1 MVGVYNMRL
10 KVHIEEAHQV
20 VGCVVDD
27 IPGLCL
33 APTQKLAIA
42 DTEIDRDLVDDVIIF
57 GFLNSV
63 PHYSNLGEN
72 TSRFFLMIH
81 FWAQRKAWWWYSK
94 PVGWQGSLNG
104 QICFNIMFLKS
115 QSYKLVLSV
124 FCIVGPPIHKWR
136 SLNFH
141 WNVWL
146 Y

>member
-63 PHYSNLGEN
+63 PHTNPGEN
-72 TSRFFLMIH
+72 ISRFFLTIH
-81 FWAQRKAWWWYSK
+81 FWTQRKKERPDGEDDWA
-94 PVGWQGSLNG
+94 V
-104 QICFNIMFLKS
+104 
-115 QSYKLVLSV
+115 
-124 FCIVGPPIHKWR
+124 
-136 SLNFH
+136 
-141 WNVWL
+141 
-146 Y
+146 

>member
-1 MVGVYNMRL
+1 MRL

-42 DTEIDRDLVDDVIIF
+42 DTKIDRDLVDDVIIF

-63 PHYSNLGEN
+63 PHYSNLCEN

-81 FWAQRKAWWWYSK
+81 F
-94 PVGWQGSLNG
+94 
-104 QICFNIMFLKS
+104 
-115 QSYKLVLSV
+115 
-124 FCIVGPPIHKWR
+124 
-136 SLNFH
+136 
-141 WNVWL
+141 
-146 Y
+146 